1 MLDIKE
7 LRKYLEE
14 ATSDEYIYD
23 ENEYIIH
30 YDTESEKILTEE
42 EINSIINKYMQV
54 LNVTLIDKLPEIDYL
69 AIELPIKQVIYTLKD
84 TYLTIHTRSV
94 KGIDPDGYFKSS
106 QRYDIDYRDSTR
118 IIFYDSC
125 DVVQKL
131 ITKNRY
137 IPTRFDNEIDYMHP
151 LESPI
156 LKTKAFRIIK
166 DLKLEK
172 LKYTN
177 AYSKSFTYNDVLKHK
192 TRNEFLLAKWKN
204 VTSLQKYMNI
214 NKLTYQEILF
224 FGKIKPRL
232 TEKAFLKLLEWFK
245 QYRKTY
251 KTTDKDVMFFLD
263 TLINEYILDK
273 LKLINLNHQIT
284 LDICNMTWEMKKQI
298 ELNFKSP
305 KGLINYH
312 NAILEEYNSTIALKK
327 SDKTE
332 YKLKPKW
339 KDIHN
344 KLNEHL
350 DIDVLNSAYKL
361 TQEGINMS
369 HCVGSYAASVKS
381 GKSYIFSISYG
392 DEPYTCELIIQKD
405 KIKINQLYGRF
416 NKVAPNEL
424 RNIIERIIA
433 DAIIPKR
440 KSMTTINQNDNNTYT
455 SINTF

>member
-7 LRKYLEE
+7 LKKYLEE

-23 ENEYIIH
+23 EDNDDEIYIIN
-30 YDTESEKILTEE
+30 YDAIREKILTKDD
-42 EINSIINKYMQV
+42 INLIKNKYMNA
-54 LNVTLIDKLPEIDYL
+54 LNLSVVDELFEIQYL
-69 AIELPIKQVIYTLKD
+69 AIDLPIIQVIYTLKEK
-84 TYLTIHTRSV
+84 YLTIHRRGI
-94 KGIDPDGYFKSS
+94 KGIDPSGHFEPNRSISK
-106 QRYDIDYRDSTR
+106 DYNESTR

-137 IPTRFDNEIDYMHP
+137 IPTYFDNEIDYMNP

-156 LKTKAFRIIK
+156 LKTKAFQVVK
-166 DLKLEK
+166 DLKIEQ

-177 AYSKSFTYNDVLKHK
+177 AYRKSFTYNDVLKHK

-224 FGKIKPRL
+224 FGSIKPRL

-251 KTTDKDVMFFLD
+251 KTTDKDIMFFLD

-273 LKLINLNHQIT
+273 LKHTELNYQIT
-284 LDICNMTWEMKKQI
+284 LDICNMTYEMKKKI
-298 ELNFKSP
+298 DLNFKSP
-305 KGLINYH
+305 KGLIKYH
-312 NAILEEYNSTIALKK
+312 DAILKEYNSTIAVKK
-327 SDKTE
+327 LDKTE

-339 KDIHN
+339 KDVHN

-369 HCVGSYAASVKS
+369 HCVGTYKESVKS
-381 GKSYIFSISYG
+381 GKSYIFSITHET
-392 DEPYTCELIIQKD
+392 EPYTCELTIQKE
-405 KIKINQLYGRF
+405 KIKINQIYGRF
-416 NKVAPNEL
+416 NSAAPNEL
-424 RNIIERIIA
+424 TNMIEKIIA
-433 DAIIPKR
+433 DAIIQK
-440 KSMTTINQNDNNTYT
+440 K
-455 SINTF
+455 